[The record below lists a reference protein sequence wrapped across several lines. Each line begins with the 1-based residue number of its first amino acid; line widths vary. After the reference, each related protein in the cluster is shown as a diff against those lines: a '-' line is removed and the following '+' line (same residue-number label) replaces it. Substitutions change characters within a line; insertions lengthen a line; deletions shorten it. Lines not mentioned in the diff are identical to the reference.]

1 MSSGAGGDRVVR
13 MMLFYVLQ
21 WTVKCP
27 LHAASSA
34 EPVFPENIA
43 GTLGAL
49 FSIAK
54 HGRNSIK
61 EGRLSV
67 TDVWTI
73 LVGKAWKLKGL
84 LP

>member
-27 LHAASSA
+27 LHAAPSA
-34 EPVFPENIA
+34 EPVFPENIV

-54 HGRNSIK
+54 HGRNGIK

-67 TDVWTI
+67 TDV
-73 LVGKAWKLKGL
+73 
-84 LP
+84 